1 MKDQDANLYFLQE
14 TFSKVSDE
22 AVWRNEWGGEIYFFH
37 GTSHSKGVCILIN
50 RVVKEKVIFTFS
62 DADGRII
69 LINLTYNGLK
79 LSFRNI
85 YAPNDHTQQVSF
97 IQELNC
103 LLIDK
108 SEITTLIVG
117 GDGNCTLSKKDK
129 KAVLLGGQQHI
140 GIW

>member
-1 MKDQDANLYFLQE
+1 MG
-14 TFSKVSDE
+14 S
-22 AVWRNEWGGEIYFFH
+22 EIYFSH
-37 GTSHSKGVCILIN
+37 RTSHSKGVWCFN
-50 RVVKEKVIFTFS
+50 RVVKEKVTFTSS
-62 DADGRII
+62 DTGGRIV

-79 LSFRNI
+79 LSFCNM
-85 YAPNDHTQQVSF
+85 YTPNDHIQQVSF

-117 GDGNCTLSKKDK
+117 GDWNCTLSKKAK
-129 KAVLLGGQQHI
+129 KMVLLGGQQHI

>member
-1 MKDQDANLYFLQE
+1 MTL
-14 TFSKVSDE
+14 
-22 AVWRNEWGGEIYFFH
+22 
-37 GTSHSKGVCILIN
+37 
-50 RVVKEKVIFTFS
+50 TFS

-79 LSFRNI
+79 LSFRNM